1 MKETDNS
8 YKLHIPFWKLVVKRN
23 ADLFISIILL
33 LLLLPIIIII
43 AVLVKL
49 TSKGPVLFI
58 QERIGQYGHPFFI
71 YKFRTME
78 AGAELRGKKF
88 EITYDD
94 PRLTRFGKW
103 LRRMSFDEF
112 PQLFN
117 ILRGDMSI
125 IGPRPTLRYQVEQYA
140 EEERRRLLV
149 KPGVTGLAQVHGRNA
164 ISWAERIKWDL
175 YYIDHYSLW
184 LDLVIIVQ
192 TVKIWVTGEGLY
204 SS

>member
-1 MKETDNS
+1 MD
-8 YKLHIPFWKLVVKRN
+8 KLPIPLWKLVIKRS
-23 ADLFISIILL
+23 ADLFISTTFLL
-33 LLLLPIIIII
+33 FLSPFIIII
-43 AVLVKL
+43 AALIKL

-58 QERIGQYGHPFFI
+58 QERIGKYGHPFFI

-78 AGAELRGKKF
+78 AGAELPGKKF
-88 EITYDD
+88 EITHDD
-94 PRLTRFGKW
+94 PRITKFGRW
-103 LRRMSFDEF
+103 LRRTSFDEL

-125 IGPRPTLRYQVEQYA
+125 IGPRPTLRYQVEQYT

-149 KPGVTGLAQVHGRNA
+149 KPGVTGLAQIHGRNA

-175 YYIDHYSLW
+175 YYIAHYSLW